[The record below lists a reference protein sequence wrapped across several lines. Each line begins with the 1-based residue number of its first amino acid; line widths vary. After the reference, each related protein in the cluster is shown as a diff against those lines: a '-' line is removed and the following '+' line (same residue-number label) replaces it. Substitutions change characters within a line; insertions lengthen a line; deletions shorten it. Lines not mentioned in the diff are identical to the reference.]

1 MIVAFKHI
9 HIHASLGVFK
19 HAAIS
24 LGTYKYASLGVYKFV
39 TFYSGGSQREKT
51 SPWVSLVAEPEIP
64 SVASIY
70 SSKVHLEWP
79 GGSAKLCSDIRCL
92 SDGVVQFFLCRED
105 TDIGNRNRR

>member
-1 MIVAFKHI
+1 M
-9 HIHASLGVFK
+9 HASLGVFEHATFSLGIYK
-19 HAAIS
+19 HAN
-24 LGTYKYASLGVYKFV
+24 LRVHKFV
-39 TFYSGGSQREKT
+39 TFYPGSSQREKT